1 MITLKKIY
9 ELFKSESYD
18 EAIREINTALSLDD
32 SIAYLY
38 FYRFLAF
45 NQDYSH
51 MDFSDCQDE
60 IDLNKAIDYEE
71 EYSYLAEF
79 NLIKRLEGAYRKIF
93 IAIVREDGK
102 EINRLMKNI
111 EDHIEDVD
119 VPYFEEFIS
128 NLDDKQLKLLAKVF
142 KACFMESMKKLS
154 SDVLSTIANVDLP
167 MVEEREENLIIIGN
181 SLVGVKGEPI
191 YVKVPDYVKSISGG
205 AFKNI
210 TSLKKIVLSEN
221 VESIGDE
228 AFYGCF
234 NCYCFKL
241 NKKLKKIGAR
251 AFGYCKRLRAIS
263 IPRNIHTLGDEAFM
277 YCNKLKQ
284 IKLPRNITNL
294 GDAIFSGCSSL
305 RALATPLNSKK
316 IGAFFGKHPYEKS
329 YAADQS
335 SLESNKEEKYY
346 IPNALEKVQV
356 SFYSLI
362 PDCTFKN
369 ATSLKRIVFG
379 VGHSI
384 GKGAFMNCTSLEEL
398 TFDGVSF
405 IQAYACSGCT
415 NLKKVSIT
423 GLNFPIGEYAFRDC
437 TSLNEIDMSYSVNA
451 FGEGCFMNC
460 SSLKSFIVPKNIK
473 KLPHSIFLGCS
484 NLEDVK
490 IEGSLEAI
498 ESYAFQ
504 DCIALTR
511 IELPEARYGL
521 ATISS
526 YAFLNCTSLLEA
538 KIASSYTYIEKG
550 IFSGCSSLRRIT
562 IPASYSDGMK
572 YFVNYFGTHEFEN
585 SLAIPK
591 NDKKQKTIYYIPKS
605 LAEVELLG
613 GSVPVEYFMDLSKL
627 KKVKLRDATLICFRA
642 FAGCKELNEV
652 ILSKDLKTITSL
664 AFSDCPS
671 LYEIWIPKGV
681 KRIGFHAFT
690 GPKLIHMKRKKP
702 LFFKKPFGFQKEW
715 YSSPKTKI
723 EWEK

>member
-18 EAIREINTALSLDD
+18 EAIREINIALSLDD

-79 NLIKRLEGAYRKIF
+79 NLIKRLDGAYRKLF

-142 KACFMESMKKLS
+142 KTCFVVSMKKLS
-154 SDVLSTIANVDLP
+154 SETLSTIANVDLP

-205 AFKNI
+205 AFKYI

-241 NKKLKKIGAR
+241 NKKLKKIGTK

-263 IPRNIHTLGDEAFM
+263 IPRNIHTIGDEAFM
-277 YCNKLKQ
+277 YCSKLKQ
-284 IKLPRNITNL
+284 IKLPRNITKL

-346 IPNALEKVQV
+346 IPNALEIIHVFLHWAIPEYTFENLTSVRKI
-356 SFYSLI
+356 SFN
-362 PDCTFKN
+362 T
-369 ATSLKRIVFG
+369 
-379 VGHSI
+379 GHSI

-398 TFDGVSF
+398 TLDGVSF
-405 IQAYACSGCT
+405 IEAYACSGCT

-437 TSLNEIDMSYSVNA
+437 TSLNEIDISYSVNA

-460 SSLKSFIVPKNIK
+460 SSLKSFIIPKNIK
-473 KLPHSIFLGCS
+473 KLPQCIFDGCS

-490 IEGSLEAI
+490 IENSLEMI
-498 ESYAFQ
+498 EPYAFQ
-504 DCIALTR
+504 GCIALTR
-511 IELPEARYGL
+511 IELPEVRYGSG
-521 ATISS
+521 TIYN
-526 YAFLNCTSLLEA
+526 YAFSNCTSLLEVN
-538 KIASSYTYIEKG
+538 IASSYKWIDKG
-550 IFSGCSSLRRIT
+550 IFSGCSSLRKIT
-562 IPASYSDGMK
+562 IPASYSSGMK
-572 YFVNYFGTHEFEN
+572 YFVNYFGAYEFEN
-585 SLAIPK
+585 SLAIQK
-591 NDKKQKTIYYIPKS
+591 NDKNQRIMYYVPNS

-613 GSVPVEYFMDLSKL
+613 GSVPVDYFMDLSKL
-627 KKVKLRDATLICFRA
+627 KKVKLRDATIIDLKA

-652 ILSKDLKTITSL
+652 ILPKDLKMIHSL

-671 LYEIWIPKGV
+671 LYEITIPKGV

-702 LFFKKPFGFQKEW
+702 LFFKKPFGFDKEW
-715 YSSPKTKI
+715 YSSSKTKV